1 MVYVFQ
7 VTLNINNMITDANKI
22 TSTISSIS
30 QRIYEKVNLE
40 FLSNI
45 LSSLNSDVL
54 ENNKIEY
61 HLNDGVKLEFF
72 IFNGADYPNIT
83 LVIDDAYLEINI
95 DEYFYGYSYV
105 EFDKIKQIVK
115 AVFNSNYKII
125 DYYKENKQLYSE
137 ILWIDSLSMCNKKSN
152 SILVYPFLLSKKEE
166 LKKEN
171 KLEGKIRYPK
181 LPLTTATDQST

>member
-1 MVYVFQ
+1 
-7 VTLNINNMITDANKI
+7 MIKDANKI

-54 ENNKIEY
+54 EKNKIEY

-83 LVIDDAYLEINI
+83 LVIDDSYLEINI

-166 LKKEN
+166 LKKRIN
-171 KLEGKIRYPK
+171 
-181 LPLTTATDQST
+181 